1 MVFTATGQNVPK
13 PSVVKKYHKT
23 IFRKNSHEN
32 SEVGIYSN
40 IVLIV
45 RTILSIIIKKENERG
60 ENMANSNKLSI
71 YLIKDEFG
79 NDDDMILGNGKELL
93 ADIPNIGHVYYRPS
107 FSKPPLWLSSFFGD
121 TINADHIFSANA
133 RAVLLVTVQIN
144 EGDRQVTKTFA
155 VTMGYGKYLFNENV
169 IEDDFGLRV
178 VLNTIK
184 PDSLR
189 RINKTNIGGNLK
201 TSNEQ
206 LPLKS
211 QIDDFGFD
219 IDRDLIGMIT
229 GYSDDE
235 EYAKGMLSG
244 GDLLS
249 LTAEVDITN
258 IVDFLKKTY
267 SKYKLATYKNNFS
280 WVDHIKKVKDTRT
293 IEELDTELVRLM
305 IADSPSIWM
314 AVPEVIEWE
323 EIAGF
328 RYCGRELYDD
338 IDIALIKNSFRNG
351 FTNIEQLKT
360 GRRIVAVSALDGES
374 PYASWSAYK
383 CLYGEVDLHDR
394 SYCINN
400 GRWFCVDR
408 DFVEQVNR
416 DYNSTTVSAID
427 FIEFTNDYHNE
438 NEYSTAFAAT
448 DPNHFLCMDRQN
460 VVYGGGQSR
469 IELCD
474 ILTNDDTYIHVKPY
488 SGSSTLSHLFNQA
501 VVSAELVLGDLE
513 FRTKANIKIGEKTEN
528 EEFLIHENERLNIV
542 FAIISK
548 VEEEHPPIPFFSK
561 VAFRYIKRRL
571 EVFGCTVSIKNVAK
585 H

>member
-1 MVFTATGQNVPK
+1 
-13 PSVVKKYHKT
+13 
-23 IFRKNSHEN
+23 
-32 SEVGIYSN
+32 
-40 IVLIV
+40 
-45 RTILSIIIKKENERG
+45 
-60 ENMANSNKLSI
+60 MANSNKLSI

-79 NDDDMILGNGKELL
+79 NNDDLILGNGKELL
-93 ADIPNIGHVYYRPS
+93 ADIPDIGCVYYRPS
-107 FSKPPLWLSSFFGD
+107 FSNPPLWINSFFGD
-121 TINADHIFSANA
+121 TINTTRVFSANA
-133 RAVLLVTVQIN
+133 RAVLLAKVQVN
-144 EGDRQVTKTFA
+144 EENRRVTKTFA

-189 RINKTNIGGNLK
+189 RINKTSVGGNLK

-211 QIDDFGFD
+211 EIDDFGFD
-219 IDRDLIGMIT
+219 IDRDLIGMIS

-235 EYAKGMLSG
+235 EYARGMMSG

-258 IVDFLKKTY
+258 IVDFLRKTY
-267 SKYKLATYKNNFS
+267 SKYKLTTYRISFS

-293 IEELDTELVRLM
+293 IEALDIELVRLM
-305 IADSPSIWM
+305 IENSPSVWM

-323 EIAGF
+323 KITGF
-328 RYCGRELYDD
+328 RYCGRELNND
-338 IDIALIKNSFRNG
+338 IDIALVKNSFRNG
-351 FTNIEQLKT
+351 FTDVEQLKT
-360 GRRIVAVSALDGES
+360 GRRIIAVSALDGES

-383 CLYGEVDLHDR
+383 CVYGEVDLQGK

-416 DYNSTTVSAID
+416 DYHSTTVSAID
-427 FIEFTNDYHNE
+427 FIEFTNGYHNE

-448 DPNHFLCMDRQN
+448 DPDHYLCMDRQN
-460 VVYGGGQSR
+460 VIYGGGRSR

-474 ILTNDDTYIHVKPY
+474 ILTTDDTYIHVKPY

-501 VVSAELVLGDLE
+501 VVSTELVLGDLE
-513 FRTKANIKIGEKTEN
+513 FRTKANMKIRENTEN
-528 EEFLIHENERLNIV
+528 EEFLIGESERLNIV

-548 VEEEHPPIPFFSK
+548 SADERPPIPFFSK

-571 EVFGCTVSIKNVAK
+571 EVFGCIVSIKNIIK
-585 H
+585 Q